1 MQGMSSLA
9 SLFPP
14 SQPSLPPVL
23 QTRRASVP
31 VMYTPLLREMQMLS
45 FLETVTGND
54 RSKCPF
60 PPLFC
65 PRRLLLILQ
74 YQQVCG

>member
-31 VMYTPLLREMQMLS
+31 VMYTPPLARDANALIFERPLQGMIAQS
-45 FLETVTGND
+45 V
-54 RSKCPF
+54 RSRRF
-60 PPLFC
+60 SALAVFC
-65 PRRLLLILQ
+65 
-74 YQQVCG
+74 